1 MKSSNQLE
9 DKAGNINKVAALS
22 YLFFAIG
29 LIKKYKSKL
38 SVYHAGQSLN
48 LLIVS
53 LFLIIF
59 SFKIQFIGMYFLLP
73 VSLIVI
79 VMWLIIGTR
88 NALLGRR
95 KPLPYIG
102 KYVLIKVKD
111 KTN

>member
-1 MKSSNQLE
+1 LKSSNQLK
-9 DKAGNINKVAALS
+9 DKAGNRNKVAALS

-29 LIKKYKSKL
+29 LCKKYKSDL

-53 LFLIIF
+53 LSLIIL
-59 SFKIQFIGMYFLLP
+59 SFKIQFIGLYFLLP

-79 VMWLIIGTR
+79 VMWMIIGIQ
-88 NALLGRR
+88 NALLG
-95 KPLPYIG
+95 KIEPLPYIG

-111 KTN
+111 KTK